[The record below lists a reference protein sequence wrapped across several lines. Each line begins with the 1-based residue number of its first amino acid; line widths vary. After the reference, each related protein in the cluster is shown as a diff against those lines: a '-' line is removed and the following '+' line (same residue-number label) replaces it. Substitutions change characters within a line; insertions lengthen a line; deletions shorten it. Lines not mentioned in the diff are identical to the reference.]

1 MGARECSYLG
11 GEQVTNALYKL
22 GYTIKN
28 ILYILIPYSGY
39 TSDVLM
45 SSMELSSLCQICEQ
59 DLLNVI

>member
-1 MGARECSYLG
+1 MLLVG
-11 GEQVTNALYKL
+11 GEEVTNALYKL

-28 ILYILIPYSGY
+28 ILYILISYSGY